1 MSNESFKQVMKILKE
16 EKKKYD
22 QEQRAAKKALK
33 KEQSRLTKAVKKAG
47 HQSPNSLDSFS
58 SENMYYSEQQTKDYL
73 AGTSYMET
81 YQATRNDWD

>member
-16 EKKKYD
+16 EKKLYD
-22 QEQRAAKKALK
+22 KEQRAAKKALK

-58 SENMYYSEQQTKDYL
+58 EENMYYSDQQTKDYL
-73 AGTSYMET
+73 SGTSYMET